1 MLILAW
7 KNSANRL
14 TSRKISGIRLYWTD
28 KNSMIYYYIMHAC
41 SKPEQY
47 GQARFVEKVNI
58 HAASANSRS
67 SACKIAFAL
76 QMQKSR
82 GVYRAA
88 RPRNRARTALT
99 FFISG
104 GRKFLYWNFRT
115 TLERPTVRSC
125 CRRNCS
131 FADSLS
137 LNGAFRLSVYHTA
150 ASLKEGIYRADADF
164 YGA

>member
-1 MLILAW
+1 MFELRNKLLSAGLLEYFAGGRIPSGLSDLLKIREPLLILAW

-104 GRKFLYWNFRT
+104 GRKFLHWNFRT
-115 TLERPTVRSC
+115 TLERPAVRSC
-125 CRRNCS
+125 
-131 FADSLS
+131 LS
-137 LNGAFRLSVYHTA
+137 AKL
-150 ASLKEGIYRADADF
+150 
-164 YGA
+164 

>member
-1 MLILAW
+1 MFELRNKLLSAGLLEYFAGGRTPSGLSDLLKIREPLLILAW

-41 SKPEQY
+41 SKPERY

-76 QMQKSR
+76 QMQKIR
-82 GVYRAA
+82 GHA
-88 RPRNRARTALT
+88 PRIFDFWREKVST
-99 FFISG
+99 I
-104 GRKFLYWNFRT
+104 GRNFRT

-125 CRRNCS
+125 
-131 FADSLS
+131 LS
-137 LNGAFRLSVYHTA
+137 AKL
-150 ASLKEGIYRADADF
+150 
-164 YGA
+164 

>member
-1 MLILAW
+1 MCLNCGINFCLPDCWSICRRQTPSGLSDLLKIREPLLILAW

-41 SKPEQY
+41 SKPERY

-76 QMQKSR
+76 QMP
-82 GVYRAA
+82 A
-88 RPRNRARTALT
+88 R
-99 FFISG
+99 
-104 GRKFLYWNFRT
+104 
-115 TLERPTVRSC
+115 RP
-125 CRRNCS
+125 
-131 FADSLS
+131 LS
-137 LNGAFRLSVYHTA
+137 LKYLMRAKVGACTA
-150 ASLKEGIYRADADF
+150 QRGRETAQGQR
-164 YGA
+164 